1 MKNVL
6 IIEYKYSMLIKN
18 LPNNFKKDR
27 VKQIAQRV
35 LRNNV
40 LYSYLMTACD
50 YIVNPVIIYNDTD
63 YKYYKDCKKAVEAE
77 NISFIVDY
85 KDILCD
91 ERFKYIFE

>member
-6 IIEYKYSMLIKN
+6 IIEYRYSVLIKN
-18 LPNNFKKDR
+18 LPNNFKKDK

-40 LYSYLMTACD
+40 LYSYLMTSCD
-50 YIVNPVIIYNDTD
+50 YIVNPIIYNDTD
-63 YKYYKDCKKAVEAE
+63 YKYYKDCKKAVELE

-85 KDILCD
+85 KNILCD